1 MPRKQYNTL
10 TGILEA
16 LYARAGVLVLEAGQE
31 PELGGREILGDD
43 GRVLVLALLAAGDEV
58 LAEAGLYLGDGPVA
72 EADQQLGG
80 TRVLQ
85 LGGGSLCSI
94 LTVVIGCRVSTC
106 HLPPAGY
113 IAAIIIMR
121 LKLRQPK

>member
-16 LYARAGVLVLEAGQE
+16 LHARASVLVLEAGQE
-31 PELGGREILGDD
+31 PELGGREILGYD
-43 GRVLVLALLAAGDEV
+43 GRVLVLAAGDEV

-85 LGGGSLCSI
+85 LGGGSLSSI
-94 LTVVIGCRVSTC
+94 LTVVIRCRVSAC